1 MKKTLYILVF
11 LLTSTLAQ
19 ANVELAWKNLVNRK
33 GAVSTYPEVV
43 ENLIKEGLYFTSL
56 PYIKE
61 YLTVHT
67 GKYDQKMD
75 YLIDEVATH
84 VGVKQFEVMPSKF
97 LSRSKSPMIKYIL
110 AKKLFRVGKYSKVLE
125 TLNAAIPNNHPAKP
139 YALLLEGSSFS
150 ILKKYKS
157 AISSFKACV
166 SKSES
171 EMSRQSDDNRKR
183 QLAINRDYCVVGIS
197 RSQFANGDY
206 EDANLSYLD
215 LQKASHIWPEILFE
229 EAWNSFYLRDYNR
242 TLGKLVTYKAPV
254 LRYVFNPEVEILR
267 ALTYME
273 LCLWEDTKKVV
284 DNFYGKY
291 QKSYNEVVKFLR
303 KHRKDYK
310 YFYLMAKSY
319 KNGKK
324 PGNELLKNMVD
335 FATKDPAFLE
345 LYDNFHSG
353 RKELEFVKKMRNKN
367 FARILNINLK
377 ESMLLHRN
385 LIGAYVRKSMHMM
398 ARQVDKTMQDMSYI
412 KLEVIR
418 YKKRE
423 LYQLAS
429 NTRSRGDIR
438 NLQRT
443 DKQYF
448 WDFNGEF
455 WADEL
460 GDYVFTLKSECK

>member
-1 MKKTLYILVF
+1 MKNILILF
-11 LLTSTLAQ
+11 GLLITPLAS
-19 ANVELAWKNLVNRK
+19 ANVDLAWKSLVNRK
-33 GAVSTYPEVV
+33 GAVDVYPLVV
-43 ENLIKEGLYFTSL
+43 DNLIKEGLYFTSL

-61 YLTVHT
+61 YLTVYK
-67 GKYDQKMD
+67 GKYNQKMD

-97 LSRSKSPMIKYIL
+97 LARSRSPMIKYIL
-110 AKKLFRVGKYSKVLE
+110 AKKLFRVGKYSRVLD

-150 ILKKYKS
+150 IMKKYKS
-157 AISSFKACV
+157 AISSFKACID
-166 SKSES
+166 KSES
-171 EMSRQSDDNRKR
+171 EMSRQTNINRKR
-183 QLAINRDYCVVGIS
+183 QLAINRDYCVVGIA
-197 RSQFANGDY
+197 RSQFANDDY

-215 LQKASHIWPEILFE
+215 LKKASHIWPEILFE

-254 LRYVFNPEVEILR
+254 LRYIFNPEVEILR

-291 QKSYNEVVKFLR
+291 QKNYNQVVRFLK
-303 KHRKDYK
+303 KHGKDYK

-324 PGNELLKNMVD
+324 PGNELLQNMVD

-353 RKELEFVKKMRNKN
+353 RKELQYVKRMRNKN
-367 FARILNINLK
+367 FARVLNINLK
-377 ESMLLHRN
+377 ESMILHRN
-385 LIGAYVRKSMHMM
+385 LIGAM
-398 ARQVDKTMQDMSYI
+398 
-412 KLEVIR
+412 
-418 YKKRE
+418 
-423 LYQLAS
+423 
-429 NTRSRGDIR
+429 
-438 NLQRT
+438 
-443 DKQYF
+443 
-448 WDFNGEF
+448 
-455 WADEL
+455 
-460 GDYVFTLKSECK
+460 

>member
-1 MKKTLYILVF
+1 MKKTLYILTLIF
-11 LLTSTLAQ
+11 STSLAQ
-19 ANVELAWKNLVNRK
+19 ANVDLAWNNLVSRK
-33 GAVSTYPEVV
+33 GDVSTYPSVV
-43 ENLIKEGLYFTSL
+43 ENLIKEKLYFTSL

-61 YLTVHT
+61 YLTVYE

-97 LSRSKSPMIKYIL
+97 LARSNSPMIKYIL
-110 AKKLFRVGKYSKVLE
+110 AKKLFRTGDYNKVLD
-125 TLNAAIPNNHPAKP
+125 TLNAAIPANHPAKP

-166 SKSES
+166 DKSES
-171 EMSRQSDDNRKR
+171 EMGRQSDKNRKQ
-183 QLAINRDYCVVGIS
+183 QLSINRDYCIVGVS
-197 RSQFANGDY
+197 RSQFANGEY
-206 EDANLSYLD
+206 EEANLSYLD

-254 LRYVFNPEVEILR
+254 LHYIFNPEVEILR

-284 DNFYGKY
+284 DTFYAKY
-291 QKSYNEVVKFLR
+291 QNSHEEVLKFLK
-303 KHRKDYK
+303 KHGKDYK

-345 LYDNFHSG
+345 LYENFHSG
-353 RKELEFVKKMRNKN
+353 RNELEFVKKMRNKN

-385 LIGAYVRKSMHMM
+385 LIGAYVRKSLHMM

-423 LYQLAS
+423 LYQLA
-429 NTRSRGDIR
+429 NNDRSRGDIK

-460 GDYVFTLKSECK
+460 GDYVFTLKSECR

>member
-1 MKKTLYILVF
+1 MKTVLILFTLLI
-11 LLTSTLAQ
+11 TPLAS
-19 ANVELAWKNLVNRK
+19 ANVDLAWKSLISRK
-33 GAVSTYPEVV
+33 GAVDTYPMVV
-43 ENLIKEGLYFTSL
+43 DNLIKEGLYFTSL

-61 YLTVHT
+61 YLTVHK

-97 LSRSKSPMIKYIL
+97 LARSNSPMIKYIL
-110 AKKLFRVGKYSKVLE
+110 AKKLFRVGKYSQVLQ

-157 AISSFKACV
+157 AISSFKTCV
-166 SKSES
+166 DKSES
-171 EMSRQSDDNRKR
+171 EMTRQSDVNRKR
-183 QLAINRDYCVVGIS
+183 QLAINRDYCVVGIA

-206 EDANLSYLD
+206 EEANLSYLD

-254 LRYVFNPEVEILR
+254 LQYIFNPEVEILR

-291 QKSYNEVVKFLR
+291 QKNYNQVIRFLK
-303 KHRKDYK
+303 KHGKDYK

-367 FARILNINLK
+367 FARVLNINLK

-398 ARQVDKTMQDMSYI
+398 VRQVDKTMQDMSYI

-418 YKKRE
+418 FKKRE
-423 LYQLAS
+423 LYQLAN

>member
-1 MKKTLYILVF
+1 MKKTLYILLF
-11 LLTSTLAQ
+11 TLISPLAK
-19 ANVELAWKNLVNRK
+19 ANVELAWNNLVNRR
-33 GAVSTYPEVV
+33 GEVSTYPSVV

-61 YLTVHT
+61 YLTVYE

-110 AKKLFRVGKYSKVLE
+110 AKKLFRVGQYGKVLE
-125 TLNAAIPNNHPAKP
+125 TLNAAIPASHPAKP

-171 EMSRQSDDNRKR
+171 EMSKQNDANRKR
-183 QLAINRDYCVVGIS
+183 QLSINRDYCIVGIS

-273 LCLWEDTKKVV
+273 LCLWDDTKKVV
-284 DNFYGKY
+284 DDFYSKY
-291 QKSYNEVVKFLR
+291 QSSYNEVLKFLK
-303 KHRKDYK
+303 KHGKDYK

-324 PGNELLKNMVD
+324 PGNDLLRNMVD

-345 LYDNFHSG
+345 LYDNFHGG
-353 RKELEFVKKMRNKN
+353 RKELEFVKKMRNKS

-385 LIGAYVRKSMHMM
+385 LIGAYVRKSLHMM

-423 LYQLAS
+423 LYQLAN

-460 GDYVFTLKSECK
+460 GDYVFTLKSECR